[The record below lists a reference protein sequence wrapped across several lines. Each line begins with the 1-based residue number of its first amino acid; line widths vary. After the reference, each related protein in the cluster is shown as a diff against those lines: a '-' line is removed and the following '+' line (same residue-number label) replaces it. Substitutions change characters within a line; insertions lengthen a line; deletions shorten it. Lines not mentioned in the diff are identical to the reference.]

1 MRDGEGRRPL
11 RYRPRIGLPMA
22 KTKHRGSNA
31 KRRARD
37 GLVPRRTVI
46 IAGHPTSVT
55 LEDAFWDGVKEI
67 AAAKGISASKLVTTI
82 NRKRRTY
89 LSSAI
94 RLFVLDHYR
103 CRR

>member
-1 MRDGEGRRPL
+1 
-11 RYRPRIGLPMA
+11 MA
-22 KTKHRGSNA
+22 KSKHQGTKA
-31 KRRARD
+31 KRRDERAPER
-37 GLVPRRTVI
+37 LVPKRNVV

-67 AAAKGISASKLVTTI
+67 AAAKGVSATKLVAMI

-94 RLFVLDHYR
+94 RLYVLDYYR
-103 CRR
+103 RRRRPNSRSGRQA